1 MGLPLKLARAG
12 LTLALLG
19 GLLLACRPHPRSH
32 TVVMAWEA
40 FPLSLDPRMGNDQ
53 ASERL
58 LGLTHQGLLRRDAR
72 LRLIPD
78 GCLAW
83 RWEVPYTE
91 LAFDFPVPGKEPA
104 GWFHFAPSRFLRAED
119 ALWSVKALMDP
130 AIHGAKASVF
140 QSEIAAAWVAEGAP
154 GLKTLRLK
162 LKTADPGFP
171 SNLIRGGL
179 GLVPE
184 GAQGD
189 DPPGT
194 GPYRIVSTVPEQSIL
209 LEARKDHPDIKGRP
223 DPQDLE
229 LRLMPDAAA
238 RLLALRHGSI
248 QLSMSNLPPDLA
260 AAAGSGVEIRTVRGA
275 GEEYVAF
282 RCTDSVLKDA
292 RARRALSLALDREL
306 LVRALRN
313 GWARP
318 AWDFFP
324 PEAEAGVPDQSP
336 SPDMVARRLEAER
349 LLDEAGFPLKPD
361 GRRFTLTLLIT
372 PELEA
377 RVKALAIQ
385 DAWRR
390 IGVELRLQSK
400 EFGALFADVVAGR
413 FQVVSLRWVGVTDP
427 AILRRIFHSDAVPP
441 DGFNR
446 GRFAD
451 AETDRLLDAAD
462 RAAPARR
469 LELMKAAQI
478 RLADLAPYAVL
489 WWPDQIVATAPG
501 VRTDL
506 NGAGDF
512 SAVWR
517 DNRAP

>member
-1 MGLPLKLARAG
+1 LKRAFA
-12 LTLALLG
+12 ALLFPLLAF
-19 GLLLACRPHPRSH
+19 LLLACRPHPRPH

-40 FPLSLDPRMGNDQ
+40 FPLSLDPRVGNDQ

-72 LRLIPD
+72 LRLVPD

-83 RWEVPYTE
+83 RWVVPYTE
-91 LAFDFPVPGKEPA
+91 LAFDFPAPGEEPA
-104 GWFHFAPSRFLRAED
+104 GWFHFAPGRFLRAED

-130 AIHGAKASVF
+130 AIRGAKASVF
-140 QSEIAAAWVAEGAP
+140 QSEIAAAWVEGT
-154 GLKTLRLK
+154 TLRLK
-162 LKTADPGFP
+162 LKAADPGFP

-194 GPYRIVSTVPEQSIL
+194 GPYRILAIIPEQSLL
-209 LEARKDHPDIKGRP
+209 LEARKDHPDIVGRP

-248 QLSMSNLPPDLA
+248 QLSVSNLPPDLA
-260 AAAGSGVEIRTVRGA
+260 AAAGTGVEVRTVRGA

-282 RCTDSVLKDA
+282 RCEDPALKDA
-292 RARRALSLALDREL
+292 RVRRALSLALDREL
-306 LVRALRN
+306 MVRTLRN

-318 AWDFFP
+318 AWAFFP
-324 PEAEAGVPDQSP
+324 PEAEAGLPDQTP
-336 SPDMVARRLEAER
+336 QQDMPARRAEAER
-349 LLDEAGFPLKPD
+349 LLDEAGFTRNPE
-361 GRRFTLTLLIT
+361 GRRFSLTLLTT

-377 RVKALAIQ
+377 RAKALAIQ
-385 DAWRR
+385 DQWRR
-390 IGVELRLQSK
+390 IGVALRLQSK
-400 EFGALFADVVAGR
+400 EFGALFVDALAGR

-427 AILRRIFHSDAVPP
+427 AILRRIFHSGSLPP
-441 DGFNR
+441 GGFNR
-446 GRFAD
+446 GRYAD
-451 AETDRLLDAAD
+451 TGTDRLLDEAD
-462 RAAPARR
+462 RADPARR
-469 LELMKAAQI
+469 LELLKAAQL
-478 RLADLAPYAVL
+478 RLADQAPYAVL
-489 WWPDQIVATAPG
+489 WWPDQIVAASPG
-501 VRTDL
+501 VRIDL